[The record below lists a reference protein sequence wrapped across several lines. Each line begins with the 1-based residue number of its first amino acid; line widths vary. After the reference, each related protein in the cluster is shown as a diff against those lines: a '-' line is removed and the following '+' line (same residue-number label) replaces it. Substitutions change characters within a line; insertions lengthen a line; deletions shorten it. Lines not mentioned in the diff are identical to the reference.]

1 MAVSR
6 MEMKPAARSGMTGE
20 TDLDSRR
27 IISAAAQ
34 IRLGLAKEPSPMDR
48 MVPSLAKV
56 CGQICNGYYAPGRAA
71 ILEIAARWGWSEASL
86 DESLGVAY
94 GRFGNSSE
102 LRELGRTLTNR
113 RKLFGFVMA
122 GNIPGAGLHELVAAL
137 LAGCGAII
145 KTATDEP
152 AFFAN
157 FARALAEIDSEL
169 GTRIS
174 VFNWPRERHDL
185 TAAMREACDIFAAF
199 GDDNTIAQLQSPVE
213 SGNAASFTG
222 FGARVSGI
230 VLARGA
236 LDKITIRKAAKDVVR
251 FEQRGCL
258 SPHHVFVE
266 DPAAS
271 HTAHFAARFAE
282 ELQQLARRLP
292 PPHRLNL
299 EDAAGVRRARE
310 IARWRSIGGSG
321 VLLWEG
327 AHLDWTV
334 IYDPGASFTFS
345 PGFRTAYVSPFAD
358 LADLKRRL
366 APVSG
371 RIEAFA
377 VAGKSDRVG
386 INRLLRECGASYI
399 CAPGRMQ
406 SPPLDWPHGGGAFLR
421 LLRELK

>member
-1 MAVSR
+1 
-6 MEMKPAARSGMTGE
+6 MEINPAARSGMTGE

-27 IISAAAQ
+27 IVSAAAQ
-34 IRLGLAKEPSPMDR
+34 IRLGLVKEPPPMDR
-48 MVPSLAKV
+48 MVSSLASV
-56 CGQICNGYYAPGRAA
+56 CGQICDGCYAPGQATIIEVA
-71 ILEIAARWGWSEASL
+71 TRWGWSEASL
-86 DESLGVAY
+86 NESLGAAY
-94 GRFGNSSE
+94 SRFRNSNE
-102 LRELGRTLTNR
+102 LRDLGRTLTNR

-157 FARALAEIDSEL
+157 FARALAEASPDLGARID
-169 GTRIS
+169 

-185 TAAMREACDIFAAF
+185 TAAMREACDIFVAF
-199 GDDNTIAQLQSPVE
+199 GDDGTIARLQSPVE

-230 VLARGA
+230 ALMCGA
-236 LDKITIRKAAKDVVR
+236 LDEITIRKAAEDAVR

-266 DPAAS
+266 DPGNSDAV
-271 HTAHFAARFAE
+271 HFAARFAE
-282 ELQQLARRLP
+282 ELQQIARRLP
-292 PPHRLNL
+292 PPRRLSL
-299 EDAAGVRRARE
+299 EDAAAVRRARE
-310 IARWRSIGGSG
+310 IARWRSIGGDG
-321 VLLWEG
+321 VQLWEG

-334 IYDPGASFTFS
+334 IYDPGASFTLS
-345 PGFRTAYVSPFAD
+345 PGFRTVYVSPFAD
-358 LADLKRRL
+358 LADLQRRL

-377 VAGKSDRVG
+377 VAGESDRVG
-386 INRLLRECGASYI
+386 INGLLRECGASYI
-399 CAPGRMQ
+399 CEPGRMQ
-406 SPPLDWPHGGGAFLR
+406 SPPVDWPHGGGAFLR
-421 LLRELK
+421 LLRDLT